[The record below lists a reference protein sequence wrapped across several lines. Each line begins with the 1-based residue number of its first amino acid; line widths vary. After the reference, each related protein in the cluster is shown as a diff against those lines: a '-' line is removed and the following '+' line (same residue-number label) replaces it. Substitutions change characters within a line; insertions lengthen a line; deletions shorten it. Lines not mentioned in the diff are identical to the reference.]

1 MNIRNLIQVGLIG
14 VALSATA
21 NAQQYDPRYDN
32 GGGGVRYEQRAERGD
47 LRRDLHRR
55 DELARRVEK
64 DRRDVE
70 HERRELR
77 HSNWF
82 NAGHESRELRNAQ
95 NRLDRDYAQLR
106 ALDEHIARESRRRW

>member
-1 MNIRNLIQVGLIG
+1 MKIRNLVQVGLIG
-14 VALSATA
+14 AALAVSAS
-21 NAQQYDPRYDN
+21 AQQYGPQYNGPYD
-32 GGGGVRYEQRAERGD
+32 QRAER
-47 LRRDLHRR
+47 RDISRDMRRR

-82 NAGHESRELRNAQ
+82 AAGHESRELRKAQ
-95 NRLDRDYAQLR
+95 ERLDRDSAELR
-106 ALDEHIARESRRRW
+106 ALDEHLNRDMRRVR

>member
-1 MNIRNLIQVGLIG
+1 MNIRNLIQIGLMG
-14 VALSATA
+14 AALTVSAS
-21 NAQQYDPRYDN
+21 AQQYYPQYE
-32 GGGGVRYEQRAERGD
+32 GGQYGGVRAERGD

-55 DELARRVEK
+55 DELIRRVER

-82 NAGHESRELRNAQ
+82 NAGHESRELRDAHA
-95 NRLDRDYAQLR
+95 RLDRDLYELR
-106 ALDEHIARESRRRW
+106 ALDEHIAPESRGFRR

>member
-1 MNIRNLIQVGLIG
+1 MKIQNWIQIGLLG
-14 VALSATA
+14 AALTVAASAQ
-21 NAQQYDPRYDN
+21 QQYDPQYE
-32 GGGGVRYEQRAERGD
+32 GGGGQRAERGD

-77 HSNWF
+77 HSSWF

-95 NRLDRDYAQLR
+95 DRLDQDFAQLR
-106 ALDEHIARESRRRW
+106 ALNEHIARESNRRW